1 MLQTSATD
9 SKIRKVANYVYHM
22 VLLLLLLLF
31 CCCCCCCCGGGGGGG
46 GGGACR
52 AYRLITTQSKI

>member
-1 MLQTSATD
+1 MLQTCTTD
-9 SKIRKVANYVYHM
+9 SEIRKVANYVYRR

-31 CCCCCCCCGGGGGGG
+31 CCCCCCGGGGGGG
-46 GGGACR
+46 GDGGCR